1 MCGVWLQRQLCVL
14 CLWVVGREWRAADR
28 GLAVCVGGK
37 VGDCVL
43 VSSELGAGQG
53 WGPQACLGV
62 CVCVKV

>member
-1 MCGVWLQRQLCVL
+1 ML